1 MTATGPAPDLT
12 DAPEQPRVLRV
23 LAAAQILSGAG
34 LAAGITVG
42 ALLARD
48 MLDSTSLAGMP
59 AMLFTVGSA
68 GAAIGIGRLS
78 QRRGRRVGLAAG
90 YLTGA
95 VGSAGVVL
103 AAVLDSVPLLFAAL
117 FIYGAGTAANLQARY
132 AGADLAAPHRR
143 GRAVAIVL
151 VATTVGAVAGP
162 NVAGAM
168 GRWAQA
174 WGIPAL
180 AGPFVLAGVAY
191 AVGAAVLW
199 TLLRPDPL
207 VLARTRERDTSMHS
221 VQPDPTPAEARTR
234 SRGIATG
241 ALVMI
246 VSQMVM
252 IAVMTMT
259 PIHMRSHGHDV
270 SAVGF
275 VIGVHV
281 AAMYLPS
288 PLSGWLVDRWG
299 AGTVAMLSAVTFV
312 GAGAVGAWSPP
323 ASMPALTLS
332 LALLGLG
339 WSFGLNAGTAMVT
352 TAAPLANRARI
363 QGNVDFLIALAGATG
378 GALSGV
384 VVAGAGFA
392 TLALG
397 GGAVALLLV
406 PVLAVARAAHPRP
419 RAAGTMAAS

>member
-1 MTATGPAPDLT
+1 MTGTVSTPDLS

-23 LAAAQILSGAG
+23 LAVAQILSGAG

-48 MLDSTSLAGMP
+48 MLGSTSLAGLP

-78 QRRGRRVGLAAG
+78 QRLGRRVGLAAG

-95 VGSAGVVL
+95 IGSAGVVL
-103 AAVLDSVPLLFAAL
+103 AAVNDNVPLLFTAL
-117 FIYGAGTAANLQARY
+117 VIYGAGTAANLQARY

-162 NVAGAM
+162 NLAGAM
-168 GRWAQA
+168 GRVAHT
-174 WGIPAL
+174 WGIPTL
-180 AGPFVLAGVAY
+180 AGPFVLAGAAY

-207 VLARTRERDTSMHS
+207 VLARAREHDASARS
-221 VQPDPTPAEARTR
+221 PEPAPTPAAARTA
-234 SRGIATG
+234 SKGIATG

-246 VSQMVM
+246 VAQMVM

-259 PIHMRSHGHDV
+259 PVHMQGHGHDV
-270 SAVGF
+270 GAVGF

-299 AGTVAMLSAVTFV
+299 AGTVAVLSAITFV
-312 GAGAVGAWSPP
+312 AAGAVGAWSPP
-323 ASMPALTLS
+323 ASVPLLVLS

-339 WSFGLNAGTAMVT
+339 WSFGLVSGTAMVT
-352 TAAPLANRARI
+352 SAAPLSQRARI

-378 GALSGV
+378 GVLSGV
-384 VVAGAGFA
+384 VVAGTSFA

-397 GGAVALLLV
+397 GGVVALLLV
-406 PVLAVARAAHPRP
+406 PVLAVTRADHPRQHRP
-419 RAAGTMAAS
+419 GTISAS

>member
-1 MTATGPAPDLT
+1 MTQTVPTTDVN

-23 LAAAQILSGAG
+23 LAGAQILSGAG

-48 MLDSTSLAGMP
+48 MLGSTSWAGAP
-59 AMLFTVGSA
+59 AMLFTAGSA

-78 QRRGRRVGLAAG
+78 QRLGRRVGLAAG

-95 VGSAGVVL
+95 LGSAGVVL
-103 AAVLDSVPLLFAAL
+103 AAVLDNVPLLFTAL
-117 FIYGAGTAANLQARY
+117 LVYGAGTAANLQARY

-162 NVAGAM
+162 NLAGAM
-168 GRWAQA
+168 GTLAKT
-174 WGIPAL
+174 WGIPTL
-180 AGPFVLAGVAY
+180 AGPFVLAGAAY
-191 AVGAAVLW
+191 AVGAAALW
-199 TLLRPDPL
+199 ALLRPDPL
-207 VLARTRERDTSMHS
+207 VMARARDFEAS
-221 VQPDPTPAEARTR
+221 VRSPEVAPTLTAARAATK
-234 SRGIATG
+234 GIAVG

-246 VSQMVM
+246 VAQMVM

-259 PIHMRSHGHDV
+259 PINMQSYGLDV
-270 SAVGF
+270 GAVGV

-299 AGTVAMLSAVTFV
+299 AGMVAVLSATTFV
-312 GAGAVGAWSPP
+312 AAGAVGAWSPP
-323 ASMPALTLS
+323 DSVPLLALS

-339 WSFGLNAGTAMVT
+339 WSFGLVSGTAMVT
-352 TAAPLANRARI
+352 SAAPLARRARV

-378 GALSGV
+378 GAVSGV
-384 VVAGAGFA
+384 VVAETSFA

-397 GGAVALLLV
+397 GGVVALLLV
-406 PVLAVARAAHPRP
+406 PVLAATHTSQPRP
-419 RAAGTMAAS
+419 DRPGTMNAS

>member
-1 MTATGPAPDLT
+1 MTATVPAPDLS
-12 DAPEQPRVLRV
+12 DAPEQARVLRV

-174 WGIPAL
+174 WGIPTL

-207 VLARTRERDTSMHS
+207 LLARTRERDASTRS
-221 VQPDPTPAEARTR
+221 VEPDPTPAEARTR

-259 PIHMRSHGHDV
+259 PIHMRSHGLDV
-270 SAVGF
+270 GAVGF

-299 AGTVAMLSAVTFV
+299 AATVAMLSAVTFV

-323 ASMPALTLS
+323 DSMPMLTLS

-352 TAAPLANRARI
+352 TAAPLAHRARI

-384 VVAGAGFA
+384 VVAGAGYA

-406 PVLAVARAAHPRP
+406 PVLAVTRAAHSRQ
-419 RAAGTMAAS
+419 RAADTMAAS